1 MDTNNSK
8 TLSVF
13 ENVKSKYIFKRIFK
27 YLSETKLLKI
37 IKYNKI
43 LQNKLEINID
53 DYKNISK
60 IIIELEMQPDHDGI
74 HRNFINFENKNKDYF
89 HIYLNYS
96 EEETKNKYCFE
107 PKEKAQPIKIIID
120 HQQNSLYRLFYYCKH
135 IKKIKFVKFSRKDIV
150 DMSSLY
156 HFCIFLQ
163 EIDFSYF
170 NTENVI
176 NMESMFFECKSLKQI
191 DLSNFNTKN
200 VTNISKMFNE
210 CSSLRKL
217 DLSNL
222 DTKNITTI
230 NNKL

>member
-8 TLSVF
+8 TLNIF
-13 ENVKSKYIFKRIFK
+13 ESIKSKYILKRIFK

-60 IIIELEMQPDHDGI
+60 IIIELEMLPDHDGI
-74 HRNFINFENKNKDYF
+74 H
-89 HIYLNYS
+89 
-96 EEETKNKYCFE
+96 TKAY
-107 PKEKAQPIKIIID
+107 
-120 HQQNSLYRLFYYCKH
+120 
-135 IKKIKFVKFSRKDIV
+135 KKIKFVKFSRKDIV
-150 DMSSLY
+150 DMSSLF

-176 NMESMFFECKSLKQI
+176 NMESMFF
-191 DLSNFNTKN
+191 
-200 VTNISKMFNE
+200 
-210 CSSLRKL
+210 
-217 DLSNL
+217 
-222 DTKNITTI
+222 
-230 NNKL
+230 